1 MNRIKKYFTVKWCA
15 MISALLGMLGFAA
28 CGDKEDDDTVCL
40 YGQPHADFKVEGTVF
55 NEDGLPM
62 KGIKVYVQ
70 DHYGDTVRTDQ
81 NGKYVFAAKS
91 IMPYTEFWVM
101 AKDPFGVYATDS
113 VSVATDFQGGSDWY
127 RGSYSTT
134 QDFTLK
140 KKPIEPEVPETPSDP
155 EEPETPEQPSDP
167 ESPEQPSEPE
177 TETSK

>member
-28 CGDKEDDDTVCL
+28 CGSKEEEDGYGPCL
-40 YGQPHADFKVEGTVF
+40 YGEPHAYFKVEGTVL

-81 NGKYVFAAKS
+81 NGKYVFVADGITA
-91 IMPYTEFWVM
+91 YTEFWVM

-113 VSVATDFQGGSDWY
+113 VSVATDFQGGSGWY
-127 RGSYSTT
+127 RGGYSTT

-140 KKPIEPEVPETPSDP
+140 KKPIEPEVPETPEENKAP
-155 EEPETPEQPSDP
+155 EE
-167 ESPEQPSEPE
+167 
-177 TETSK
+177 